1 MGLSNGFGSIAGIFI
16 PLVKDW
22 IVGSPPSCE
31 ELIRR
36 FDKHT
41 LPSFKRL

>member
-1 MGLSNGFGSIAGIFI
+1 MFARSGTVMGLSNGFGSIAGIFI

-36 FDKHT
+36 
-41 LPSFKRL
+41 